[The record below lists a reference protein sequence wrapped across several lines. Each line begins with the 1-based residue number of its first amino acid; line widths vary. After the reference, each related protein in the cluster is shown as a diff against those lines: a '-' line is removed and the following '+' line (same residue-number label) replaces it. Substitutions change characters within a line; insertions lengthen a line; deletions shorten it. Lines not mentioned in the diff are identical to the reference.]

1 MKKRLLLSMLLLT
14 GVLCLT
20 GCEEAQSK
28 EVSSSS
34 QEDSKELQEKDE
46 DEQDDADSRD
56 DQGDQDESG
65 QDGDARD
72 SEDGQESGQPE
83 EDDSQE
89 QYSPDITVYFSNEDA
104 TALDSEEIQMGSFS
118 SENILNALVDK
129 GVVTADVKILS
140 LEVKEVDGKDTIEVD
155 FNNAFG
161 SYISSMGTSGEYYIM
176 GGVCNTFLD
185 AYECEQIKITVEGGI
200 LETGHAEYPGY
211 MTKFS

>member
-1 MKKRLLLSMLLLT
+1 MRKTTALILSLLAVLNLCWFPAGAADNQAFLG
-14 GVLCLT
+14 GV
-20 GCEEAQSK
+20 
-28 EVSSSS
+28 S
-34 QEDSKELQEKDE
+34 QEEE
-46 DEQDDADSRD
+46 
-56 DQGDQDESG
+56 G
-65 QDGDARD
+65 QDQ
-72 SEDGQESGQPE
+72 ENQESDQSE
-83 EDDSQE
+83 VDNSVQH
-89 QYSPDITVYFSNEDA
+89 SPDITVYYSNEDA
-104 TALDSEEIQMGSFS
+104 TAFDSEEIQMGSFS

-140 LEVKEVDGKDTIEVD
+140 LEVKEVDGKDTLEVD

>member
-1 MKKRLLLSMLLLT
+1 MKKKLLLSMLLLT

-20 GCEEAQSK
+20 GCEQAQSK
-28 EVSSSS
+28 EMNASS
-34 QEDSKELQEKDE
+34 QEDSKAPQEK
-46 DEQDDADSRD
+46 DEQDDAD
-56 DQGDQDESG
+56 DQEDQDESG
-65 QDGDARD
+65 QDGDVKD
-72 SEDGQESGQPE
+72 SEDGQESEQFK
-83 EDDSQE
+83 EDDSQG
-89 QYSPDITVYFSNEDA
+89 QHSPNITVYFSNEDA

-140 LEVKEVDGKDTIEVD
+140 LEVKEVDGKDTLEVD

-185 AYECEQIKITVEGGI
+185 AYECEQIKITVEGGV

-211 MTKFS
+211 MSKFS

>member
-28 EVSSSS
+28 EVSASG
-34 QEDSKELQEKDE
+34 QEDSKEPQEKDE
-46 DEQDDADSRD
+46 DEQDDADGRD

-72 SEDGQESGQPE
+72 GEDGQESGQPE

-129 GVVTADVKILS
+129 GVVTADVNSAASDGDSDVVFIC
-140 LEVKEVDGKDTIEVD
+140 ERGCAADVRFVVGVVDG
-155 FNNAFG
+155 
-161 SYISSMGTSGEYYIM
+161 SYFRRTE
-176 GGVCNTFLD
+176 
-185 AYECEQIKITVEGGI
+185 
-200 LETGHAEYPGY
+200 
-211 MTKFS
+211 